1 MAMCNPERVALG
13 TLAGRKVLADFSG
26 GHVTSDAGVLL
37 LNQIEAKTRLLKRAA
52 ALIPDPRN
60 PLKVRHT
67 QEATLRQRVFALAL
81 GYEDVIDHD
90 ELCKD
95 IAFQTAS
102 GCVEKIAGASTVAR
116 LEHRP
121 ESKTMWDLHKLLLE
135 TFFEAHNEPPE
146 EIILDLDSTD
156 FRVHGAQEGRHFNAF
171 YDENIFLPLYIFCGR
186 HALVSYLRPGRSD
199 NMKHV
204 RGIVYLLIREI
215 KKRWPKTK
223 IVVRGD
229 SGFYRPDFLTWME
242 RNRIAYLIGFAQNA
256 ALNKYA
262 SHIAEESKKRHKKTG
277 TKERVVDSM
286 FYHARSWTVPDTR
299 KRKNGRKRIVRKVV
313 VRAETG
319 TLGTDLRYVVTN
331 IKGASGDVYEA
342 YCGRGEMEN
351 RIKDTKCHLFA
362 CRTSSVHWLANQFRV
377 LLSSLAYTLLEALR
391 RDALQNTELA
401 TAEVTTVRLRLL
413 KIGAVIVRNTRRI
426 IFKMAEG
433 YPFKE
438 LYFSA
443 LARLRPS

>member
-1 MAMCNPERVALG
+1 MAMCNPNRAALG
-13 TLAGRKVLADFSG
+13 TVAGRKVLADFSG

-37 LNQIEAKTRLLKRAA
+37 LSQVEAKVRLLERAA

-60 PLKVRHT
+60 PLKVEHT

-95 IAFQTAS
+95 IAFQTAA
-102 GCVEKIAGASTVAR
+102 GRVEKLAGASTVAR
-116 LEHRP
+116 LEHRADKK
-121 ESKTMWDLHKLLLE
+121 SLWSLHKLLLE
-135 TFFEAHNEPPE
+135 TFFESHAVAPE

-156 FRVHGAQEGRHFNAF
+156 FRVHGGQEGRHFNAF

-186 HALVSYLRPGRSD
+186 HLLVSYLRPGRSD

-204 RGIVYLLIREI
+204 RGIMRLLIAEI
-215 KKRWPKTK
+215 KKRWPRTK
-223 IVVRGD
+223 VVVRGD
-229 SGFYRPDFLTWME
+229 SGFYRHDFLTWME
-242 RNRIAYLIGFAQNA
+242 RNRIAYLIGFSQNP

-262 SHIAEESKKRHKKTG
+262 RRIAEESKIRHEKSG
-277 TKERVVDSM
+277 EKERVVDSL
-286 FYHARSWTVPDTR
+286 FYHAKSWTLPDKT
-299 KRKNGRKRIVRKVV
+299 KRKNGRKRIIRKVV

-319 TLGTDLRYVVTN
+319 SLGTDLRYVVTN
-331 IKGASGDVYEA
+331 IKGSSRDIYEV

-377 LLSSLAYTLLEALR
+377 MLASLAYTLLEFLR
-391 RDALQNTELA
+391 RDALQDTELA
-401 TAEVTTVRLRLL
+401 TAEVTTLRLRLL
-413 KIGAVIVRNTRRI
+413 KIGAVVIRNTRRI
-426 IFKMAEG
+426 FFKMAEG
-433 YPFKE
+433 YPFKD
-438 LYFSA
+438 LYYAA
-443 LARLRPS
+443 LARLQPA